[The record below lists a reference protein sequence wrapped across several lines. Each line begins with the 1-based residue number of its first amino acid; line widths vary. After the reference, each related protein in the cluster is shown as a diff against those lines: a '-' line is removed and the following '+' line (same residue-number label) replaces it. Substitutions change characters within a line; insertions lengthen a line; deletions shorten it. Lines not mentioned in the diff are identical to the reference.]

1 MAKRVM
7 EILELLKRAQKGD
20 SEAYAELFG
29 QYEGDLYRAAFVYLG
44 NPEDALDAV
53 QETACRSYKALGR
66 LKEPQFFKTWLMK
79 IAIRCATD
87 IYRRRNKV
95 SPWDPAYEEKLVGAD
110 ENDIPLAL
118 SLQALL
124 EALDATEK
132 QVVVLRYYYDLTI
145 REVSEVLEL
154 PLGTAKTILYRALAR
169 LKQRAGEEGQDAYR

>member
-1 MAKRVM
+1 M
-7 EILELLKRAQKGD
+7 IKRAQKGD

-44 NPEDALDAV
+44 NAEDALDAV
-53 QETACRSYKALGR
+53 QETAYRSYKAIGR
-66 LKEPQFFKTWLMK
+66 LKEPRFFKTWLMK

-87 IYRRRNKV
+87 ICRRRKQV
-95 SPWDPAYEEKLVGAD
+95 SPWSPAYEGKLLAED
-110 ENDIPLAL
+110 ETDIPLAI

-154 PLGTAKTILYRALAR
+154 PLGTAKTILYRALSK
-169 LKQRAGEEGQDAYR
+169 LKQQAGEEGQDAYR